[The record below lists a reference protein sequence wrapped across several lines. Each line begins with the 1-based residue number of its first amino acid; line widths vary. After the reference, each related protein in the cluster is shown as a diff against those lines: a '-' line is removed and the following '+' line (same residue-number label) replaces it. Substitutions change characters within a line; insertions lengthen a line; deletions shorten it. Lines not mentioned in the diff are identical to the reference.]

1 MLDQVTINPIPEHKV
16 DLCSPF
22 AGDLDIQY
30 TKTVVNGKEVRIGET
45 MDFSRADP
53 WSKLAMTAVK
63 TLHDEGEF
71 KGDITILEAGV
82 GDGRNLLQAI
92 GIGQHGGNVDA
103 DWKGRLIGI
112 DIDPRRVELSR
123 ANFESIGLS
132 RRSDFLAGDAVH
144 CMQEYAAKV
153 RAGESAKFSGVAI
166 ACLPQA
172 PLNAETNSSADGF
185 DPRLPSFDRVR
196 DIKLCGRNV
205 ADYGLTLNAAF
216 LSELRD
222 CADDNNFR
230 LEMSFISNFAHRYL
244 NSDFRINAFLFVHLR
259 FQAHHRSV
267 GPGATRGGARAV

>member
-1 MLDQVTINPIPEHKV
+1 MLDLITINPLPEAKI
-16 DLCSPF
+16 DPCGPF
-22 AGDLDIQY
+22 AGELDVRFSDLLVD
-30 TKTVVNGKEVRIGET
+30 GKQVRIGET

-53 WSKLAMTAVK
+53 WSKLAMEAVK

-92 GIGQHGGNVDA
+92 GIGAQGGSVDP

-123 ANFESIGLS
+123 GNFEALGLGS
-132 RRSDFLAGDAVH
+132 RADFLEGDAVH
-144 CMQEYAAKV
+144 RMQEHAARV
-153 RAGESAKFSGVAI
+153 RCGESPKLSGVAI

-172 PLNAETNSSADGF
+172 PLDAETHSSADGF

-196 DIKLCGRNV
+196 DIRLCGRGV

-216 LSELRD
+216 LTELRD

-230 LEMSFISNFAHRYL
+230 CAPPRRKLGF
-244 NSDFRINAFLFVHLR
+244 
-259 FQAHHRSV
+259 
-267 GPGATRGGARAV
+267 GA

>member
-1 MLDQVTINPIPEHKV
+1 MLNLITINPLPDAKIDH
-16 DLCSPF
+16 CGPF

-30 TKTVVNGKEVRIGET
+30 SDLVVDGVKVRIGET

-53 WSKLAMTAVK
+53 WSKLAIRAVK

-71 KGDITILEAGV
+71 KGNITILEAGV

-92 GIGQHGGNVDA
+92 GVGPDGGNIDP

-112 DIDPRRVELSR
+112 DIDPRRIELSR
-123 ANFESIGLS
+123 GNFQALGLS
-132 RRSDFLAGDAVH
+132 SRADFLEGDAVH
-144 CMQEYAAKV
+144 RMQDYAAQV
-153 RAGESAKFSGVAI
+153 RSGESAKLSGVAI

-172 PLNAETNSSADGF
+172 PLDAETHSSADGF

-196 DIKLCGRNV
+196 DITLCGRSV

-230 LEMSFISNFAHRYL
+230 
-244 NSDFRINAFLFVHLR
+244 
-259 FQAHHRSV
+259 
-267 GPGATRGGARAV
+267 